1 MRQVLSWR
9 LLAAVGALVAL
20 AVVVTLAFTGRDSIA
35 EITEPDEPTPRVAD
49 VAALVLDTQVR
60 DFSIGPDGRSTG
72 DLVMK
77 LAPPYD
83 VTVRVFPGTP
93 GSNTCQSLGEFGLC
107 SLLAELHGGY
117 AQLVDGW
124 RVPYAEIIDRA
135 QCDSPAESFPE
146 FLRLNGTNHR
156 SVFSI

>member
-107 SLLAELHGGY
+107 S
-117 AQLVDGW
+117 
-124 RVPYAEIIDRA
+124 PYAEIIDRA

-156 SVFSI
+156 SVFSIGEGAITDVVC